1 MPFYS
6 LMEILLIL
14 IVVGFIPHGFNV
26 ELQFEQHRM
35 KGRVGEQRLLKIMR
49 AMSAFLGGEGN

>member
-1 MPFYS
+1 
-6 LMEILLIL
+6 MEILLIL